1 MVQGSQT
8 SNLVDGSKPK
18 RPLMTLL
25 AVVGGVVTVA
35 ALGVTLYNHFSSRS
49 SSAETLV
56 VQEAPTSLAQSGP
69 AEAEEETQEQFR
81 VVGVAQLQTADQI
94 LYAGSWRIPVD
105 APIET
110 FPLEL
115 TPGPNGYVQSCSD
128 EQLAWL
134 TEYATPVEMPGGDLS
149 SDFRTVVRNDAT
161 AGSALSLG
169 NLRFE
174 GVEASADPVIAFECP
189 GGGVGGGG
197 AQGIALNVD
206 GSPAVSVADQFGY
219 GFQDIPE
226 GAPATINLQPGEE
239 LNVMILRDD
248 LVDTSRQYE
257 GRLLADVLDG
267 SGETVVLYDNML
279 FARTPEPGYFVGYSK
294 SAEFAGSF
302 VCRNGEGVT
311 RDTPWQEYPS
321 PYYCTLEEAAALLRN
336 AAASSTR

>member
-25 AVVGGVVTVA
+25 AVVGGVVTAA

-56 VQEAPTSLAQSGP
+56 VQEAPTSLAQSEP

-81 VVGVAQLQTADQI
+81 VVGVAQLQTADQV

-115 TPGPNGYVQSCSD
+115 TPGPNGYVQSCSA

-161 AGSALSLG
+161 SGSALSLG

-189 GGGVGGGG
+189 GGGRCRWRWLSRDR
-197 AQGIALNVD
+197 AQRGWVPSSLCSRPVRVR
-206 GSPAVSVADQFGY
+206 VSGH
-219 GFQDIPE
+219 P
-226 GAPATINLQPGEE
+226 
-239 LNVMILRDD
+239 
-248 LVDTSRQYE
+248 
-257 GRLLADVLDG
+257 
-267 SGETVVLYDNML
+267 
-279 FARTPEPGYFVGYSK
+279 
-294 SAEFAGSF
+294 
-302 VCRNGEGVT
+302 
-311 RDTPWQEYPS
+311 
-321 PYYCTLEEAAALLRN
+321 
-336 AAASSTR
+336 